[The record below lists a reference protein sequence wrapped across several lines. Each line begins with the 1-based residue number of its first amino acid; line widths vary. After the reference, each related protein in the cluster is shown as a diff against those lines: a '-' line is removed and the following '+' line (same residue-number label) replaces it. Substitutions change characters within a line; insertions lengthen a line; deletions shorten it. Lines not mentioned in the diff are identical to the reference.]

1 MVGKVF
7 ERLVNNRIP
16 GQLRSVAI
24 FSDFQNGFRFSLL
37 TANLLKV
44 VSDRNDRAF
53 NSSGATRVV
62 ALDISNAFD
71 SL

>member
-16 GQLRSVAI
+16 DQLRSVAI
-24 FSDFQNGFRFSLL
+24 FSDFQNGFSFSLSTAHLL
-37 TANLLKV
+37 TV
-44 VSDRNDRAF
+44 VSDRIDRAF
-53 NSSGATRVV
+53 NNSGATQAD
-62 ALDISNAFD
+62 ALDNAFE